1 MKRRNL
7 VLAGPALWAGSML
20 AGLPGLARAQSATIK
35 FGQSAAMTGDSGEHG
50 KAVRAGILAAFDAA
64 NKAEGARGMRFELH
78 TLDDAG
84 SAERCAGNVKVLA
97 DAGVTGLLGLTS
109 GAGAEAALPA
119 LELQQIPLLGT
130 ASGHMGI
137 RTDNLGAAYHTR
149 AGYDVEFKRMVA
161 YVKDRNLSRVG
172 IVYLEGTSKPN
183 LAAMT
188 VALATVGM
196 TPAMA
201 IALDRNNPSFDA
213 VAAQLTG
220 QPLDAVLFM
229 AGATPTA
236 AIIDHLVAAR
246 YRGMNFAS
254 SMAGQP
260 LADALAAKG
269 QSAVMSVVVPR
280 PNALGVAVV
289 NRCQQDLAGLGSDMR
304 VGVSV
309 LEGYIAG
316 RIAVEASRT
325 AARGGVVNRV
335 RLKDTIANLRT
346 DLGGYKVQFAPG
358 NPHGSKYVD
367 LVTIDRYGKMVG

>member
-1 MKRRNL
+1 MKRRNF

-20 AGLPGLARAQSATIK
+20 GGMPGLARAQAGTVR
-35 FGQSAAMTGDSGEHG
+35 FGQSAAMTGDSGEEG
-50 KAVRAGILAAFDAA
+50 KAVRAGILAAFDGA
-64 NKAEGARGMRFELH
+64 NRAEGARGMRFELV

-84 SAERCAGNVKVLA
+84 SAERCASNARVLA
-97 DAGVTGLLGLTS
+97 EAGVTGLVGLTS

-119 LELQQIPLLGT
+119 LELQQMALLGT

-137 RTDNLGAAYHTR
+137 RADSLGAAYHTR
-149 AGYDVEFKRMVA
+149 AGHDLEFKRMVA

-196 TPAMA
+196 TPAVA

-213 VAAQLTG
+213 VAAQLTA

-229 AGATPTA
+229 AGAAPTA
-236 AIIDHLVAAR
+236 AIIDHLMAAR
-246 YRGMNFAS
+246 FRGMSFAS

-280 PNALGVAVV
+280 PNSMGLAVV
-289 NRCQQDLAGLGSDMR
+289 NRCQHDLAGIGSDMK

-316 RIAVEASRT
+316 RIAVEASRV
-325 AARGGVVNRV
+325 AARGGAVSRA
-335 RLKDTIANLRT
+335 RLKEAIANLRT